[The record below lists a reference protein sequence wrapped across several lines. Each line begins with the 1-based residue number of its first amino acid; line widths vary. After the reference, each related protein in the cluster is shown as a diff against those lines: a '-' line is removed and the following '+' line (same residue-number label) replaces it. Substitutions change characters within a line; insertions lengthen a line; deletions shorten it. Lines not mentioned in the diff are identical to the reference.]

1 MVLLKCGTG
10 PMICSSTIHIQCLN
24 YSFFTEKINQ
34 RIKEKEVHG
43 QGDDYGCWDA
53 HYKVELIDKY
63 MNDLLGKKQLAP
75 NWFKNNIYL

>member
-1 MVLLKCGTG
+1 MKIIIIGAGWYGLHSYTFLK
-10 PMICSSTIHIQCLN
+10 SNL
-24 YSFFTEKINQ
+24 K
-34 RIKEKEVHG
+34 
-43 QGDDYGCWDA
+43 DYVCWDA